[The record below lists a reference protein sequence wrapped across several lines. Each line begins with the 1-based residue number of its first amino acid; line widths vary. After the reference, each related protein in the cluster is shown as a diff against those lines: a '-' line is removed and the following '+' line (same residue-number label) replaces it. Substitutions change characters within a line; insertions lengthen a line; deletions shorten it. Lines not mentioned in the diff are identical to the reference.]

1 MIAVVLAAGAVS
13 VYLYNQPLRSSR
25 PADGAEI
32 SFLPTNGETVDA
44 RLWQDPLQVIRSDW
58 DRLVAE
64 TEKRRKLPTPLPVP
78 HTVVQMRKMIKRLPE
93 LQEEEDGKLLIIG
106 AFIRGQPY
114 ANHAE
119 SRRRSRYALVSA
131 LSDENYFPREPYKI
145 GYFVSRPFF
154 RSPSRNGQL
163 QERDLVR
170 VGFEWFTNGLRG
182 NSEDPNE
189 KRWDKVLVLWMNSD
203 DFGDYPLHHFYSLV
217 EYFISRPLA
226 ENEEKIRA
234 AVVGPADS
242 TMLEGMLEAVSDLDQ
257 DSVDPAEF
265 KKHLEGFES
274 DLHPSLKKLLRL
286 NTKLD
291 EQSNKKCVDGRVSS
305 LESDGR
311 SAVSKLPTESSAE
324 LPLHVFSPYSTVP
337 LSMLLK
343 KTAKRFP
350 EDPEVWD
357 EKIRRKLRVS
367 SFRSMLA
374 RDDAVLITLAREL
387 VSRGLEA
394 NCEQASSVAIV
405 SELDSPY
412 GRAMMKIFQNA
423 LDIEKCSEDKKP
435 KFFPYLPGVDGETP
449 PSTKEGSSFRGG
461 SEDEPTDV
469 FRSVS
474 LVSAPREPAVG
485 PVQLDYVRRLADYI
499 VRIARDAETP
509 IQAIGVF
516 ATDFYDKQLILQAL
530 RERLP
535 NVRFFTTDLDARLT
549 APDEY
554 LSNRNL
560 IVGSAYG
567 LSPSENEFNVAP
579 FRDSYQT
586 AVFKAV
592 QLALES
598 DCSKAS
604 ICFRPPDP
612 RVFEIGRSSAVD
624 ITVLDPQQPCCDCEE
639 GQRTTDF
646 GWLAYAGIDDS
657 RWPTGIDDPRL
668 PSVFLL
674 LTPLIALMLACWFKN
689 RRLSKKHEKHVW
701 RANRVAC
708 ALSAIASVMI
718 GIVMLFWSDPA
729 WEPLLLYEG
738 ISAMP
743 MPALHLTVIV
753 YAIAFILIGRGR
765 LLQLKESAKPK
776 FKAQPKDGQD
786 EFVTKEKTPFG
797 FVQSISITTWER
809 EVGEAKEQES
819 ALEISDIWH
828 KYILLGGM
836 YRRAFRAV
844 PWALLWT
851 IVMIYS
857 FRSSASP
864 LLARE
869 IGDQIE
875 WVRAIAVFFS
885 LTAIFLCTDALRLG
899 RAYMDALTL
908 ENISGWKGRNEDPDI
923 RIEDKHVR
931 DHWRKMRAIV
941 AHTEYISPLIVLPFF
956 LIFLLLLARSTFFEA
971 WPWPLLLIAA
981 YAGFSAY
988 LLACAY
994 LYQRSASRS
1003 REEILDA
1010 LGSYKQELTKKKR
1023 RPALMTTDI
1032 VMAKIRSYNK
1042 GAFVP
1047 WTRHPILQS
1056 ILVPSIGFSLLLLLE
1071 YLNF

>member
-1 MIAVVLAAGAVS
+1 M
-13 VYLYNQPLRSSR
+13 YLYNQPLRSSR

-367 SFRSMLA
+367 KFRSMLA

-530 RERLP
+530 QGRLP

-549 APDEY
+549 DPDEY

-567 LSPSENEFNVAP
+567 LSPPKSNFAVAP

-586 AVFKAV
+586 AFFQAV
-592 QLALES
+592 NLALKV
-598 DCSKAS
+598 DYADAHG
-604 ICFRPPDP
+604 FHPPPP
-612 RVFEIGRSSAVD
+612 RLFEIGRLGAVD
-624 ITVLDPQQPCCDCEE
+624 ITV
-639 GQRTTDF
+639 
-646 GWLAYAGIDDS
+646 IDSQS
-657 RWPTGIDDPRL
+657 RSRHWQ
-668 PSVFLL
+668 SVFLL

-743 MPALHLTVIV
+743 MPVLHLTVIV

-765 LLQLKESAKPK
+765 LLQLEESAKPK

-786 EFVTKEKTPFG
+786 ESVTKEKTPFG
-797 FVQSISITTWER
+797 SVQSISITTWER

-864 LLARE
+864 LLARG
-869 IGDQIE
+869 IGDEIE

-908 ENISGWKGRNEDPDI
+908 ENISGWKGRNEDTDI
-923 RIEDKHVR
+923 RIKDKHVR